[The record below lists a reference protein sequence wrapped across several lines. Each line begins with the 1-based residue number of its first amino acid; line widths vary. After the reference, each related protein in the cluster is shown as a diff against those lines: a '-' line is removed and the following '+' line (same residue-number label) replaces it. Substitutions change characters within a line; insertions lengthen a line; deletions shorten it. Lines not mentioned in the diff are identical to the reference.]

1 MNGSLKNVAIV
12 LVVLSLAFLGYYF
25 FVQTDNS
32 ALSLDGSAVSEDLF
46 VDVQKYE
53 ERRNQLNKIKLDT
66 TIFTDQLFTSLK
78 GYPRNIP
85 DQEIGRDN
93 PFDGYIPSKTESSN
107 I

>member
-1 MNGSLKNVAIV
+1 MNASLKNVAMI
-12 LVVLSLAFLGYYF
+12 LVVLSLAFFGYYF

-32 ALSLDGSAVSEDLF
+32 ALSLNGSVVSDDLF

-66 TIFTDQLFTSLK
+66 TIFTDQLFISLK

-85 DQEIGRDN
+85 DQDVGRDN
-93 PFDGYIPSKTESSN
+93 PFDSYIPSKTESNN